1 MNKSISSTITR
12 RLIVSF
18 SLLCLVLLFF
28 GVFVIYEIIT
38 MSSLTRTIYNH
49 PLVVSNAA
57 LQSHVS
63 ITKMHRN
70 MKDVVLFDNPERID
84 SAIRLVDVE
93 EQEVYK
99 HLDIVKANI
108 LGDEGRDLETRA
120 RIVFANWK
128 EIRDEVISLVRS
140 NQREKAAEITIGKG
154 ALHVVKLEDE
164 MTGLL
169 QYART
174 KATSFITASE
184 KSRTRLLV
192 TSITFLVT
200 ATLFS
205 LGVAYSTVKYAASA
219 ESELSESRQ
228 LLANAIDH
236 APIGMVL
243 VQPNGAFYRVNQAY
257 CTITGYSEKELMA
270 KDFQDI
276 THPDDHDIG
285 PDVIK
290 KLLDGKIDKAQ
301 LEKRYIRKDGRIID
315 VVMNTTLLKSED
327 GSPLYFFTQAQDI
340 TKRKALAQNLEDSLR
355 DKETLLKEIH
365 HRVKN
370 NMQMIQSIL
379 NLQIEKTELAENKE
393 PLLESINRIRVMS
406 LVHENLYRSSNLADI
421 NLKEYFS
428 DFLGQLSNAFN
439 LVEKKIELQQDIAH
453 LPLSIDTIITCGLI
467 VNELVTNAI
476 KYGFEQRVEGTIS
489 VDLKEVGNNIEL
501 KVSDDGGGFKEE
513 IDVNNS
519 DTLGLRIVQILAEGQ
534 LDGIISVVN
543 NNGVTF
549 TILFPF
555 HAELEGA

>member
-1 MNKSISSTITR
+1 MNKSISSTITK